1 MTDMT
6 FKFIHL
12 PAFRVFCF
20 FSLLMV
26 AVSCTQPSQSGSQTG
41 QKSEVALK
49 VMSYNIRH
57 ANPPSKPK
65 FIDLDAIVAVIKA
78 QNPDVVALQE
88 VDVNTIRSGG
98 IDQAKII
105 AQKLGMHYF
114 FGKALDYDGGD
125 YGVAILS
132 RFPLEDASAVPLPS
146 VAGTNAEPRVVAF
159 ATVLISKKQRLIFA
173 STHLDEKGNP
183 QNRLLQLEKIA
194 QVKGGVKLPFI
205 IAGDFNATPGSETIQ
220 RLDALFTRTC
230 KDCAPTFPVLNPSK
244 TLDFIGYAPAARF
257 KVVSH
262 QVIQE
267 TYASDHL
274 PIVAEIRLLP

>member
-1 MTDMT
+1 M
-6 FKFIHL
+6 
-12 PAFRVFCF
+12 
-20 FSLLMV
+20 
-26 AVSCTQPSQSGSQTG
+26 
-41 QKSEVALK
+41 ALK

-88 VDVNTIRSGG
+88 VDVHTNRSGG
-98 IDQAKII
+98 VDQAKVI

-132 RFPLEDASAVPLPS
+132 RFPLEGAVAVPLPS
-146 VAGTNAEPRVVAF
+146 VAGTNAEPRVLAY
-159 ATVLISKKQRLIFA
+159 ATIQISPKKSLVFA

-194 QVKGGVKLPFI
+194 QVKDGVKLPFI
-205 IAGDFNATPGSETIQ
+205 IAGDFNATPGSESIQ

-230 KDCAPTFPVLNPSK
+230 QDCAFTFPVLEPNR
-244 TLDFIGYAPAARF
+244 TLDFIGYSPAARF

-262 QVIQE
+262 QVIPE
-267 TYASDHL
+267 TYASDHR
-274 PIVAEIRLLP
+274 PIVAELRFLP